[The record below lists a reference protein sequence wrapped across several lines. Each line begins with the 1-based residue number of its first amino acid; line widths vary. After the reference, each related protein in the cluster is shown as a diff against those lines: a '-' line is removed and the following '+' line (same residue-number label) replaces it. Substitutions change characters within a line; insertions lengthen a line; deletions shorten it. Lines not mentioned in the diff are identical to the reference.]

1 MAHSIFNA
9 LGDNLNRKET
19 TRAEFQN
26 LNFLILH
33 PIFNEFFFYKTI
45 NFMGYLWNTKKKSHF
60 ISKRS
65 LKGDKIPKYRILE
78 GMFNT
83 LDLILLL
90 IFGV

>member
-1 MAHSIFNA
+1 MVGGSLRVFLLLPPHKLVAMILLKVA
-9 LGDNLNRKET
+9 LNT
-19 TRAEFQN
+19 
-26 LNFLILH
+26 
-33 PIFNEFFFYKTI
+33 TI
-45 NFMGYLWNTKKKSHF
+45 NFMGYLWNTKKKSYF

>member
-1 MAHSIFNA
+1 
-9 LGDNLNRKET
+9 
-19 TRAEFQN
+19 
-26 LNFLILH
+26 
-33 PIFNEFFFYKTI
+33 
-45 NFMGYLWNTKKKSHF
+45 MGYLWNTKKKSYF